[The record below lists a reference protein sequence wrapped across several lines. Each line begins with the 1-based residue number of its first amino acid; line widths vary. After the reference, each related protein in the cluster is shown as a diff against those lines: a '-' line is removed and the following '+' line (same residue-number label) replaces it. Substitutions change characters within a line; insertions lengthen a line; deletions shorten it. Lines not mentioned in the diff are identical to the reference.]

1 MNAAIRAITRKAIH
15 EGFSVYGIE
24 RGFEG
29 IINNEIRPLHARDVG
44 GIITTGGTI
53 LRTARYPEG
62 QLKGIE
68 QLKKHGIE
76 GVVVIGGDGSQAGA
90 ESLMR
95 LGQSTITIPC
105 TIDNDMNGTQYT
117 IGFDTAINTV
127 VDAVGRIRDT
137 SNSHERVAIIE
148 VMGRHAG
155 HIALQSG
162 LASGAELVLV
172 PEYSMP
178 LDEVCEHINKTHQ
191 LGKEYSII
199 LVAEGAYESG
209 EVKEYIKNHTYFD
222 PSLTV
227 LGYLQRGGA
236 PSALDAILAARMSE
250 LAIDCLVQNIDNCI
264 TGYIDGQIRAIP
276 YEKAKHMRF
285 GIDKQQYE
293 LISIL
298 SH

>member
-29 IINNEIRPLHARDVG
+29 IINSEIRPLHARDVG

-53 LRTARYPEG
+53 LRTARYPEFKNLDV
-62 QLKGIE
+62 QQRAYRILQDFGINH
-68 QLKKHGIE
+68 LI
-76 GVVVIGGDGSQAGA
+76 VIGGDGSQAGA
-90 ESLMR
+90 EALMR

-117 IGFDTAINTV
+117 IGFDTALNTV

-155 HIALQSG
+155 HIALQAG

-172 PEYSMP
+172 PEYPMP
-178 LDEVCEHINKTHQ
+178 LDEVCEHINKTSLQ

-199 LVAEGAYESG
+199 LVAEGAYSSG
-209 EVKEYIKNHTYFD
+209 EVKEYIKQHTYFD

-236 PSALDAILAARMSE
+236 PSA
-250 LAIDCLVQNIDNCI
+250 
-264 TGYIDGQIRAIP
+264 
-276 YEKAKHMRF
+276 
-285 GIDKQQYE
+285 
-293 LISIL
+293 
-298 SH
+298 